1 MRGLTSAIA
10 IFLSAYLL
18 FGVQPMMARY
28 ILPWFGG
35 GPGTWTACVFFFQA
49 ILVLGYAYAHVLTI
63 RLSPLAQGRVHAG
76 LLVSSLLLL
85 PIAPGDAWKPVG
97 GDDPTLHIVLLL
109 AATVGPPYFLLT
121 TTAPLLQR
129 WLTAKHAT
137 RAPYRLYALSN
148 AGSLLGLLAYPFVLE
163 PHLRLG
169 SQTLLWSGLY
179 ATFAMLTV
187 GIAWATAR
195 APVAIDAAPLDSS
208 PATTIG
214 RDRRALWL
222 LLPACAS
229 MMLLATT
236 NQICQDVAA
245 VPFLWVLPLALYL
258 VSFIVTF
265 DGDRWYDR
273 RVWLP
278 ALALGLATCL
288 WMLNAS
294 SKTTLST
301 QIAAY
306 LTTLL
311 ASCMVCHGELV
322 RLRPGAR
329 HLTLFYLLVAL
340 GGALGG
346 GFVGV
351 VAPRIFDGYW
361 ELHLGLLGTYG
372 LAAYCIIHDPTR
384 VLRARPRLLERPLP
398 WAFGLVPLVF
408 GLGLHIH
415 EHYDETVAVSRSFYG
430 VIRVA
435 ESHTESSRRWKRKL
449 YHGQI
454 RHGDQFMAAGRRR
467 IPTSYYTK
475 KSGIRA
481 ALAFHPRRKAGL
493 REPLH
498 VGVLGLGTGTLAALA
513 RPGDR
518 MRFYEIDAEAARLS
532 RAYFS
537 YLADSAASID
547 VVLGDGRLS
556 LERELAE
563 GSHQFDVLALDAFS
577 GDAIPMHL
585 LTLEAMEIYWAHL
598 APDGILAIHIS
609 NIHLELAPLVR
620 GLAEHAGKHAVY
632 IKSRRDRSVSG
643 RKATWVL
650 LTSNRRF
657 IEDRRVTSLAR
668 GWPEEAEPSIVWTDD
683 FSNLLQVLE

>member
-49 ILVLGYAYAHVLTI
+49 ILVLGYAYAHVLTT
-63 RLSPLAQGRVHAG
+63 RLSPSAQRRTHMG
-76 LLVSSLLLL
+76 LLLGSLALL

-97 GDDPTLHIVLLL
+97 GNDPTLHIVLLL

-129 WLTAKHAT
+129 WLTSEHST
-137 RAPYRLYALSN
+137 HAPYRLYALSN

-163 PHLRLG
+163 PNLRLG
-169 SQTLLWSGLY
+169 TQTMLWSGMY
-179 ATFAMLTV
+179 VTFALLTV
-187 GIAWATAR
+187 GIARGKADD
-195 APVAIDAAPLDSS
+195 PGVADPPLAERLASS
-208 PATTIG
+208 TIG
-214 RDRRALWL
+214 RERRALWL

-245 VPFLWVLPLALYL
+245 VPFLWVLPLVLYL

-265 DGDRWYDR
+265 EGDRWYDR
-273 RVWLP
+273 RIWLP
-278 ALALGLATCL
+278 ALVVGLGTCL

-294 SKTTLST
+294 SKTALST
-301 QIAAY
+301 QVVAY

-322 RLRPGAR
+322 RRRPDAR

-346 GFVGV
+346 GFVGI

-372 LAAYCIIHDPTR
+372 LAAYCIINDRERPRGT
-384 VLRARPRLLERPLP
+384 RPRLLERPLP

-415 EHYDETVAVSRSFYG
+415 EHFDETVAVSRSFYG
-430 VIRVA
+430 VLRVA
-435 ESHTESSRRWKRKL
+435 ESHIDSPRRWKRKL

-454 RHGDQFMAAGRRR
+454 RHGDQFMAANRRR

-481 ALAFHPRRKAGL
+481 ALAFHPRRKSGL
-493 REPLH
+493 RQPLH

-518 MRFYEIDAEAARLS
+518 MRFYEIDAKAVRLS

-537 YLADSAASID
+537 YLTDSKATID
-547 VVLGDGRLS
+547 VILGDGRLS
-556 LERELAE
+556 LERELAD

-585 LTLEAMEIYWAHL
+585 LTIEAMEIYWAHL

-620 GLAEHAGKHAVY
+620 GLAEHAGKHALY
-632 IKSRRDRSVSG
+632 IKSRRDRRVSG
-643 RKATWVL
+643 RSATWVL
-650 LTSNRRF
+650 LTNNRRF
-657 IEDRRVTSLAR
+657 MEDRRVTTLAR
-668 GWPEEAEPSIVWTDD
+668 AWPEEAEPPIVWTDD

>member
-1 MRGLTSAIA
+1 MRGMTSAIA

-49 ILVLGYAYAHVLTI
+49 ILVLGYAYAHLLTI
-63 RLSPLAQGRVHAG
+63 RLSPAAQGRTHAG
-76 LLVSSLLLL
+76 LLLASLLLL
-85 PIAPGDAWKPVG
+85 PIAPSDAWKPVG
-97 GDDPTLHIVLLL
+97 GSDPTLHIVLLL
-109 AATVGPPYFLLT
+109 AATVGLPYFLLT

-129 WLTAKHAT
+129 WLAAEHST

-163 PHLRLG
+163 PQLRLG
-169 SQTLLWSGLY
+169 TQTLLWSGMY
-179 ATFAMLTV
+179 VTFVLLTA
-187 GIAWATAR
+187 GIAWAAR
-195 APVAIDAAPLDSS
+195 DDTSSDAATPDPS
-208 PATTIG
+208 PPSTIG

-258 VSFIVTF
+258 VSFIITF

-278 ALALGLATCL
+278 ALVVGLGTCL

-294 SKTTLST
+294 SKTALST
-301 QIAAY
+301 QVVAY
-306 LTTLL
+306 LTTLF

-322 RLRPGAR
+322 RVRPGAR

-346 GFVGV
+346 GFVGLI
-351 VAPRIFDGYW
+351 APRIFDGYW

-372 LAAYCIIHDPTR
+372 LAAYCIINDATR
-384 VLRARPRLLERPLP
+384 VQRERPRLFERPLP
-398 WAFGLVPLVF
+398 WVFGLVPLVV
-408 GLGLHIH
+408 GLALHVH

-430 VIRVA
+430 VIRIA
-435 ESHTESSRRWKRKL
+435 ESHADSPRRWKRKL

-454 RHGDQFMAAGRRR
+454 RHGDQFMAASRRR

-481 ALAFHPRRKAGL
+481 ALAFHPRRKSGL

-537 YLADSAASID
+537 YLTDSAASID
-547 VVLGDGRLS
+547 VILGDGRLS
-556 LERELAE
+556 LERELAN

-585 LTLEAMEIYWAHL
+585 LTLEAMETYWAHL

-609 NIHLELAPLVR
+609 NIHIELAPLVR
-620 GLAEHAGKHAVY
+620 GLAEHAGKQAVY
-632 IKSRRDRSVSG
+632 IKSRRDRRVSG
-643 RKATWVL
+643 RSATWVL

-657 IEDRRVTSLAR
+657 VQDRRVTELAR
-668 GWPEEAEPSIVWTDD
+668 GWPDEAESPIVWTDD
-683 FSNLLQVLE
+683 FSNLLHVLE